1 MDAIENLFI
10 KKTEEATRILA
21 NAASSKDKEKKDASE
36 LPFEVNKVIRK
47 INEETSRRA
56 KLSKRK
62 PLKEL

>member
-1 MDAIENLFI
+1 MDAIETLFSR
-10 KKTEEATRILA
+10 KTEEATRILA
-21 NAASSKDKEKKDASE
+21 NAAAAKEKKEKDAAE
-36 LPFEVNKVIRK
+36 LPFEVNKVIKK